1 MMSILEFVGN
11 FLLFALVFG
20 MSATVD
26 TECMKEQVKNRN
38 AILLGIFCQFILL
51 PLIGF
56 AVVNIMKLDATIGIT
71 LLVVTSSPGGSYSN
85 WWCSLFNADLAL
97 SVAMTAIS
105 TILSV
110 IALPVNLLLYAKF
123 SYDADVTSD
132 LDWISV
138 FVALGIVIS
147 AITLG
152 LYVSY
157 KCHSYKFNM
166 IVNKVGNLAGFLL
179 IIFSATVTNTGDA
192 DSRIWSR
199 HWTFYIAIIAPC
211 LLGLTIASIL
221 ASLINLR
228 KPERITV
235 AVECCYQNV
244 GIATSLAL
252 TMFKGNDLNEAMGVP
267 FFYGLCE
274 AFFVGTYCICCWKA
288 GWSKAPANAPIWNIL
303 YVSYEVLEVEMREI
317 DEIEVSMSMSE
328 SSGGSGA
335 NPTEKLD
342 GNVLTTYFCI
352 DENKENTIAA
362 PKTPSGHV
370 SSILP
375 SRTRNTLEGALC

>member
-1 MMSILEFVGN
+1 MSILEITGN

-26 TECMKEQVKNRN
+26 TECMKQQVKNKK

-51 PLIGF
+51 PFIGF
-56 AVVNIMKLDATIGIT
+56 ATVNILKLDASIGIT

-97 SVAMTAIS
+97 SVTMTAIS

-110 IALPVNLLLYAKF
+110 IALPINLLLYAKF

-138 FVALGIVIS
+138 FFALGVVIS
-147 AITLG
+147 AITMG
-152 LYVSY
+152 IYMSY
-157 KCHSYKFNM
+157 QCHSYKFNM
-166 IVNKVGNLAGFLL
+166 MANKVGNLAGFAL

-192 DSRIWSR
+192 DSKIWSR
-199 HWTFYIAIIAPC
+199 HWTFYVATMIPC
-211 LLGLTIASIL
+211 ILGLTIASIL
-221 ASLINLR
+221 ASLLNLR
-228 KPERITV
+228 KPERMTV

-252 TMFKGNDLNEAMGVP
+252 TMFKGNDLNNAMGVP

-274 AFFVGTYCICCWKA
+274 AFFVGTYCIVCWKA
-288 GWSKAPANAPIWNIL
+288 GWSKAPADASIWNIL
-303 YVSYEVLEVEMREI
+303 YVSYEVLEVEMRDI
-317 DEIEVSMSMSE
+317 DEIEVSMSE
-328 SSGGSGA
+328 STDGSGSI
-335 NPTEKLD
+335 PPEKAD
-342 GNVLTTYFCI
+342 GNVLMTYFNI
-352 DENKENTIAA
+352 EPTA
-362 PKTPSGHV
+362 PKTPSGQIL
-370 SSILP
+370 SII
-375 SRTRNTLEGALC
+375 